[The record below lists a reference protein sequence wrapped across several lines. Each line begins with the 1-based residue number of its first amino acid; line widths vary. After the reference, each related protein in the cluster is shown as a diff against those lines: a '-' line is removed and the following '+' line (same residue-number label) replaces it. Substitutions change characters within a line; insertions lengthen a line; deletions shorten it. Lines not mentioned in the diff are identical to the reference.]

1 MRLFPLLALLLLA
14 PLVPTAIAEN
24 PRHSTHLKRMSIELP
39 AKTWEITANG
49 LDSDEDPEF
58 VANWHQQV
66 EVSLGEV
73 TSIPLIQG
81 ESEVMLDAYEDAL
94 KPVFEKMERQK
105 SLPKGLRPPKGFD
118 CRAYRSVMFSGDEAD
133 STDLT
138 CYAPYRGGARFMQA
152 EIKDTAKAGDKAALQ
167 SALDAI
173 RLID

>member
-1 MRLFPLLALLLLA
+1 MRPIPLLALSAVLLCA
-14 PLVPTAIAEN
+14 PVANAEKQQS
-24 PRHSTHLKRMSIELP
+24 STHLKRMSIELP
-39 AKTWEITANG
+39 AKGWEVTANG
-49 LDSDEDPEF
+49 LDSEEDPEF

-81 ESEVMLDAYEDAL
+81 ESVVMLDAYEDAL

-105 SLPKGLRPPKGFD
+105 ALPKGLRPPAGFD
-118 CRAYRSVMFSGDEAD
+118 CRAYRSVMFAGDEAD

-138 CYAPYRGGARFMQA
+138 CYAPYRGGARFMQV
-152 EIKDTAKAGDKAALQ
+152 EIKDTAKGVDKAALQ
-167 SALDAI
+167 SALNAI